1 MKHSL
6 LLFVAITGLGATATG
21 LTGVARADSWE
32 PTPPAPFTGPGTTND
47 KADVVLGRLI
57 GNNYRVILNR
67 FGTAPLSQCAV
78 TSITGGQPQW
88 TPTTAGA
95 KTISQTVAFTTVFVT
110 ADCTTPTTSP
120 SS

>member
-6 LLFVAITGLGATATG
+6 LFVVAITGLGATATG
-21 LTGVARADSWE
+21 LAGLARADSWE
-32 PTPPAPFTGPGTTND
+32 PPPPAPFTGPGTTND
-47 KADVVLGRLI
+47 KADVVMGRLV
-57 GNNYRVILNR
+57 GNNYKVILNR
-67 FGTAPLSQCAV
+67 FGNAPLSQCTV

-95 KTISQTVAFTTVFVT
+95 KTISQTVSFTTVFVT